1 MPKMKSNRAAAKRF
15 RRTGTGKIRRYKP
28 YGNHLMTSKS
38 PARRR
43 KLRVATL
50 IATADRHEV
59 AVLLPYAKKKK

>member
-15 RRTGTGKIRRYKP
+15 RRTATGKIRRYKP

-50 IATADRHEV
+50 ISEADQREV
-59 AVLLPYAKKKK
+59 AVLLPYANKKK